1 MHRWYSSASCVL
13 FVTCLVHTATAQLEE
28 GGDPPSATV
37 ALARPAPTFTLPPV
51 DITPQMLDSAASKD
65 GVLRFGEEV
74 RVSIDA
80 ASSGRWDPLPNGG
93 RVWRLRVT
101 SPGAFSL
108 SFLFDDFALEDGEE
122 LWVYNDARSDRHG
135 SYTALNN
142 KADRQFAIQP
152 VAGDAVTLERYVPR
166 FVAAPGA
173 MHVSHVVHAFRDI
186 LVTYA
191 GVATK
196 ASGACE
202 VDVNCPQGSPW
213 TDQRDAVALVIVGAT
228 LCTGSL
234 INNQPGAAKQYFITA
249 FHCGSMSNAVF
260 RFNYQRPSCGS
271 GTAPTNQTVHG
282 SIEKAAE
289 QSTDV
294 RLVEITE
301 SIPPSYG
308 VFYEGYD
315 TSSLPPAS
323 TCCIHHPLGDVKKI
337 SLDNNP
343 PVKSQVYWEVVKW
356 DLGVTELGSA
366 GGPFF
371 SPQGRFVGQ
380 LFGGFADCSSPRRDF
395 FPRFNLVWPFVQ
407 PTLDPNQTGQTTVD
421 GRDPN
426 AGCGSALAY
435 GVGCAGTAGFV
446 PQQAM
451 TGCFAA
457 SGSGTF
463 SITQGLAGAGALVLL
478 GTAQGSIPMAGGCQL
493 LVTGLFPSTVGPI
506 TLTGTGPGTGA
517 ASIPFTLPASVL
529 SGASIDLQTFVPDPG
544 VARGFSNT
552 AGLVL
557 TFG

>member
-1 MHRWYSSASCVL
+1 MQSVPVAVRVSWSQPSSTGAAS
-13 FVTCLVHTATAQLEE
+13 
-28 GGDPPSATV
+28 
-37 ALARPAPTFTLPPV
+37 PPV

-271 GTAPTNQTVHG
+271 GTAAG
-282 SIEKAAE
+282 S
-289 QSTDV
+289 
-294 RLVEITE
+294 
-301 SIPPSYG
+301 
-308 VFYEGYD
+308 
-315 TSSLPPAS
+315 
-323 TCCIHHPLGDVKKI
+323 
-337 SLDNNP
+337 
-343 PVKSQVYWEVVKW
+343 
-356 DLGVTELGSA
+356 
-366 GGPFF
+366 
-371 SPQGRFVGQ
+371 
-380 LFGGFADCSSPRRDF
+380 
-395 FPRFNLVWPFVQ
+395 
-407 PTLDPNQTGQTTVD
+407 
-421 GRDPN
+421 
-426 AGCGSALAY
+426 
-435 GVGCAGTAGFV
+435 
-446 PQQAM
+446 
-451 TGCFAA
+451 
-457 SGSGTF
+457 
-463 SITQGLAGAGALVLL
+463 
-478 GTAQGSIPMAGGCQL
+478 
-493 LVTGLFPSTVGPI
+493 
-506 TLTGTGPGTGA
+506 
-517 ASIPFTLPASVL
+517 
-529 SGASIDLQTFVPDPG
+529 
-544 VARGFSNT
+544 
-552 AGLVL
+552 
-557 TFG
+557 